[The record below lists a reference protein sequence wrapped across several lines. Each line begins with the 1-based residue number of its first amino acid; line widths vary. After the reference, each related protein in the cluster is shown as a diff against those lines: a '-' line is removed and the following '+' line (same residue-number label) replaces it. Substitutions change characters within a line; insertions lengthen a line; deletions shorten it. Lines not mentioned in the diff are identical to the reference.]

1 MKQTVGGDGRGYT
14 KNHPPHGSTVMSMGE
29 KVEQT
34 VGGDGEWERV
44 HEVVVTQ

>member
-1 MKQTVGGDGRGYT
+1 MKQMVG
-14 KNHPPHGSTVMSMGE
+14 VMGE
-29 KVEQT
+29 VTPGHTVKMEWV